1 MNQGNLEPLNPDQIS
16 SELDANYGTMIDDLN
31 QPLIFYKNRAG
42 ALANLNERFIIVSL
56 ILPFATYAYLCTY
69 PERWWVA
76 TCFLLFIAV
85 LYIVQRRYFA
95 GAVQP
100 VLEMNSTGLVL
111 RTLHYNMAIPWN
123 EIQEARAHRFITWH
137 IGIVPV
143 DAAKTAARGTFLTQC
158 ILWLHVLLI
167 GVYRPFGVFVAPIE
181 LHASEFPISAETLAE
196 QINLRRAHALQ
207 LAQQRD
213 LDILPPT

>member
-1 MNQGNLEPLNPDQIS
+1 MSQENLEPLNPDPIS
-16 SELDANYGTMIDDLN
+16 SVHDSTYGTMIDDLN

-42 ALANLNERFIIVSL
+42 ALASLNAQFIIVSL

-76 TCFLLFIAV
+76 TCFLLFIAF
-85 LYIVQRRYFA
+85 LYIVQRRYYS
-95 GAVQP
+95 GAVLP
-100 VLEMNSTGLVL
+100 VIEMNSTGLVL
-111 RTLHYNMAIPWN
+111 RTLHYNIAIPWN
-123 EIQEARAHRFITWH
+123 EIREVRAHRFIIWH

-143 DAAKTAARGTFLTQC
+143 DAAKTAARGTFLTRC
-158 ILWLHVLLI
+158 VLWLHVLLI
-167 GVYRPFGVFVAPIE
+167 GVYRLFGVFVAPIE
-181 LHASEFPISAETLAE
+181 LHASEFSISAEALAE

-207 LAQQRD
+207 RTEQQD